1 MVYLILE
8 TGAYEFRW
16 HQQKKIVTLNRF
28 SLLSGLG
35 GGFE

>member
-8 TGAYEFRW
+8 TEAYEFRG